1 MDTGRI
7 IENIVYFELLRSG
20 HDVSFGRIDNMEVDF
35 IATNTN
41 EKRCIQVTES
51 INEPST
57 REWELGLTANDSGQ
71 LRKNRHGE

>member
-7 IENIVYFELLRSG
+7 IESIVYFELLRSG

>member
-41 EKRCIQVTES
+41 EKRCIQVTEP

-57 REWELGLTANDSGQ
+57 RE
-71 LRKNRHGE
+71 